1 MIKNAHYD
9 KQNTCIE
16 RTKYMANDIASRL
29 WANEPREQVDRTNE
43 PERHSMW

>member
-16 RTKYMANDIASRL
+16 RTKYMANDMQTLGERTQ
-29 WANEPREQVDRTNE
+29 ANR
-43 PERHSMW
+43 

>member
-16 RTKYMANDIASRL
+16 RTKYMANDNYRYSEQTLGERTQ
-29 WANEPREQVDRTNE
+29 ANR
-43 PERHSMW
+43 